1 MRVKDF
7 HFDLPNELIARHP
20 AEKRTGSRLLCVD
33 GDSGAIVHR
42 GFAELLELV
51 QPGDLMVFN
60 DTRVIP
66 ARMFGQKST
75 GGKIEMLIE
84 RVVDAH
90 HALVHIRSSKSPKP
104 GACLLMEQQ
113 LEAEVTG
120 RRGALFE
127 VRFKGERSLL
137 SWLDEIGHMPLPPYM
152 DRADHEADRERYQTV
167 YNRAPGAVAAPTAG
181 LHFDDELLQ
190 ALRAKGVELGFVTL
204 HVGAGT
210 FQPVKVETVLEHQM
224 HSEYIEVSAQVCQ
237 QVRDTRARGGRVI
250 AVGTTSV
257 RCLESAAQQAK
268 GELAPYSGET
278 DIFIYPGYQFAVVD
292 CLVTNFHLPE
302 STLLMLVSA
311 FAGQQHMRS
320 AYATAIAQQYRFYSY
335 GDAMFL
341 SRQSASLPS

>member
-7 HFDLPNELIARHP
+7 HFELPDELIARHP
-20 AEKRTGSRLLCVD
+20 AEKRTGSRLLCVE
-33 GDSGAIVHR
+33 GDSGAIVHSA
-42 GFAELLELV
+42 FTELLALV
-51 QPGDLMVFN
+51 RPGDLMVFN

-66 ARMFGQKST
+66 ARMFGQKAT

-84 RVVDAH
+84 RVIDAH
-90 HALVHIRSSKSPKP
+90 HALVHIRSSKAPKP
-104 GACLLMEQQ
+104 GASLLLEGQ

-152 DRADHEADRERYQTV
+152 NREDHEADRERYQTV

-181 LHFDDELLQ
+181 LHFDQELLQ
-190 ALRAKGVELGFVTL
+190 SLRDKGVDLGFVTL

-224 HSEYIEVSAQVCQ
+224 HSEYIEVTEQVCQ

-250 AVGTTSV
+250 GVGTTSV
-257 RCLESAAQQAK
+257 RCLESAARK
-268 GELAPYSGET
+268 GEGELVPFCGET
-278 DIFIYPGYQFAVVD
+278 DIFIYPGYQFAVID
-292 CLVTNFHLPE
+292 CLITNFHLPE

-311 FAGQQHMRS
+311 FAGAEHIRH
-320 AYATAIAQQYRFYSY
+320 AYAEAVAQQYRFYSY

-341 SRQSASLPS
+341 TRRQAV